1 MLVAFN
7 MLMGSSAP
15 LMASA
20 ESVAEGSQQIAAAAV
35 DPANAVIAAVMMA
48 LVGVAAFFV
57 RHKFM

>member
-15 LMASA
+15 LMAS
-20 ESVAEGSQQIAAAAV
+20 AEGSQQIAAAAV